1 MEPSTPAPP
10 PNPPTEPARFA
21 TAVMAARTQRQMS
34 RQALAEQADIPL
46 KTLEDLER
54 GYPVPREI
62 AASVCRNL
70 DLPEP
75 TLDPSPLVR
84 FALRL
89 RERRGQARLSRAQLA
104 VKVGVKTP
112 IIRALET
119 ATMRPSHEV
128 CIGLLGVKALA
139 LQESDVAA
147 FLRSTEPG
155 VEDEAAPHS
164 HFSAQSATTI
174 PRPSSRT
181 AGPADEAA
189 SRPPMARRANAVS
202 LERAASNLVVA
213 SIRVRVFANGKVC
226 IEMCPPARKPLQS
239 IGPE

>member
-1 MEPSTPAPP
+1 MEPSIPAPP
-10 PNPPTEPARFA
+10 PNPLTEPARFA
-21 TAVMAARTQRQMS
+21 TAVIAARTQRQVS
-34 RQALAEQADIPL
+34 RQALAEQAGIPL
-46 KTLEDLER
+46 KALEDLER
-54 GYPVPREI
+54 GYPVPRQI
-62 AASVCRNL
+62 AELVCRNL

-104 VKVGVKTP
+104 GKVGVRTP
-112 IIRALET
+112 TLRALET

-147 FLRSTEPG
+147 FLRPEEPG
-155 VEDEAAPHS
+155 VEGEAAPNTHS
-164 HFSAQSATTI
+164 SAQAI
-174 PRPSSRT
+174 PVPRPSPRS
-181 AGPADEAA
+181 AGPADGAA
-189 SRPPMARRANAVS
+189 SRPPIEQRANSVS
-202 LERAASNLVVA
+202 LERVGSNPVVI

-226 IEMCPPARKPLQS
+226 IEMRPPAPK
-239 IGPE
+239 

>member
-1 MEPSTPAPP
+1 
-10 PNPPTEPARFA
+10 
-21 TAVMAARTQRQMS
+21 MS

-46 KTLEDLER
+46 KALEDLER
-54 GYPVPREI
+54 GYPVSREI
-62 AASVCRNL
+62 AESVCRNL

-75 TLDPSPLVR
+75 SLDTSPLVR

-128 CIGLLGVKALA
+128 CIGLLSVKGLA
-139 LQESDVAA
+139 LQESDVIA
-147 FLRSTEPG
+147 FLRPAEPG
-155 VEDEAAPHS
+155 VEGAAAPNPHS
-164 HFSAQSATTI
+164 SGQAVPI
-174 PRPSSRT
+174 PRPSPRS
-181 AGPADEAA
+181 AGPADGAA
-189 SRPPMARRANAVS
+189 SRPPMERRANAVS
-202 LERAASNLVVA
+202 LERATSNPVVA

-226 IEMCPPARKPLQS
+226 IEMDPPSPK
-239 IGPE
+239 